1 MKYEILKK
9 MIRIND
15 IVYYKWRDCYVKY
28 YVKKII
34 DDLIIVNQFRSKLH
48 NCLDKSEVLTEAEMR
63 ANYNGE
69 TIYE

>member
-1 MKYEILKK
+1 

-15 IVYYKWRDCYVKY
+15 IVYYKWRDCYIKY

-34 DDLIIVNQFRSKLH
+34 DDLIIVNQFKSKVH
-48 NCLDKSEVLTEAEMR
+48 NCLDKNDVLTETEMQI
-63 ANYNGE
+63 NYNGE